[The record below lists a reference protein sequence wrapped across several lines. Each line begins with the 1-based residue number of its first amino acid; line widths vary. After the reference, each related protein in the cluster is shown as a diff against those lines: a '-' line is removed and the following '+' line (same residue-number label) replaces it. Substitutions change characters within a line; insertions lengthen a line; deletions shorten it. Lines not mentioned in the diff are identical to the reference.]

1 MSDVVVLSDC
11 RSQGCRDWVRAGRPY
26 SDSKPIKRFALTISG
41 HGFTVYT
48 YPDKSHLVVTKPED
62 HTPFSATGFPTPA
75 PRWYGNA
82 ADVMPKADTAAG
94 RAELAQLSR
103 QVIADK
109 DAGVPGTEWIKYLN
123 WTDEAGDCWHV
134 SWQTGAKIVTR
145 STDKGH
151 LHISGLST
159 WVFKDPAAWDAVNRM
174 HGSTGEDEDAM
185 GASWP
190 PIEIKTDA
198 PTSIPLVET
207 EGGGADPR
215 PQWVRIVNE
224 TGGRVGQKVAPP
236 YALRIMGGDGHGGWA
251 PVASDAAGK
260 PVELVKLNSNQLGSW
275 QLKKGVTLLS
285 VARCPLDK
293 DGHPVYA
300 ETPTD
305 GTAPYA
311 GYLMIVIERGE
322 VLK

>member
-11 RSQGCRDWVRAGRPY
+11 RSPGCTAWVRAGRPY
-26 SDSKPIKRFALTISG
+26 VDSKPIAQFKDTVAG

-48 YPDKSHLVVTKPED
+48 YPDKSHLTASKPED
-62 HTPFSATGFPTPA
+62 HTPFSATGWPTNA
-75 PRWYGNA
+75 PRWIGNA
-82 ADVMPKADTAAG
+82 ADVMPKADTKAG
-94 RAELAQLSR
+94 LDELADLAEQMIR
-103 QVIADK
+103 DK
-109 DAGVPGTEWIKYLN
+109 DAGLSGTEWVKYLN
-123 WTDEAGDCWHV
+123 YTDHQGNCWHV
-134 SWQTGAKIVTR
+134 AWQPNKVISR

-151 LHISGLST
+151 LHVSGRSDKVNET
-159 WVFKDPAAWDAVNRM
+159 PAPYDPVARM
-174 HGSTGEDEDAM
+174 HGTTGGDEDDM

-215 PQWVRIVNE
+215 PQWVRVVNE

-251 PVASDAAGK
+251 PVAVDAAGK
-260 PVELVKLNSNQLGSW
+260 PLELVKLGSNQLGSW

-300 ETPTD
+300 ETPPD
-305 GTAPYA
+305 GTAPYT
-311 GYLMIVIERGE
+311 GDLKIVIERGQ
-322 VLK
+322 VIK